1 MTNGIPLHQ
10 AGRAGLNLLHF
21 CIERLEYQ
29 EADES
34 PEELEEPTLWLS
46 RPVVHEAEIGG
57 ETTYMVTL
65 RIRIAQGT
73 IRTFDLTIYGVFRL
87 QSDDD
92 GNEGSPTMLLRN
104 GSVML
109 LGAARGI
116 IESVTGL
123 SRFGRLR
130 VPSANLADVF
140 NQGPPDEPASGSAE
154 QTR

>member
-1 MTNGIPLHQ
+1 MANGTPLHEV
-10 AGRAGLNLLHF
+10 GRAGLNLLHF
-21 CIERLEYQ
+21 CVERLEYQ
-29 EADES
+29 ETHES
-34 PEELEEPTLWLS
+34 PDELGEPILSLS
-46 RPVVHEAEIGG
+46 RPVVHEAEIDG

-65 RIRIAQGT
+65 T
-73 IRTFDLTIYGVFRL
+73 IRTAQGSIRTFELTISGVFRL

-92 GNEGSPTMLLRN
+92 GNKGTPMMLLHN

-130 VPSANLADVF
+130 VPSANLV
-140 NQGPPDEPASGSAE
+140 NVLKPEPLGESGTETSE
-154 QTR
+154 QSP

>member
-1 MTNGIPLHQ
+1 M
-10 AGRAGLNLLHF
+10 
-21 CIERLEYQ
+21 
-29 EADES
+29 
-34 PEELEEPTLWLS
+34 WLS
-46 RPVVHEAEIGG
+46 RPVVHEAEIEG

-92 GNEGSPTMLLRN
+92 GNDGTPTMLLHN

-140 NQGPPDEPASGSAE
+140 NQDPPDEPASGSAE
-154 QTR
+154 QTP